1 MKKLC
6 ICIAFVLSA
15 LYLSAQRTSSALD
28 FYNQAKERQNKRD
41 WYAAV
46 ELYQE
51 ALKLNPSYGEAW
63 FSLGECSY
71 ELGQYDLAVQYCDT
85 AAKYIKNR
93 TDVPNYML

>member
-6 ICIAFVLSA
+6 ICIAFALSA
-15 LYLSAQRTSSALD
+15 LFLSAQRASSALD
-28 FYNQAKERQNKRD
+28 FYNQAKEKQNKRD

-63 FSLGECSY
+63 FSLGECS
-71 ELGQYDLAVQYCDT
+71 
-85 AAKYIKNR
+85 
-93 TDVPNYML
+93 